1 VYLVSY
7 PPRFQGTMFMGE
19 VEVPSSAGQFEID
32 IAAALFTTS
41 GDACSLNDV
50 RSIMQLLSYICIYV
64 MHRKKL
70 K

>member
-1 VYLVSY
+1 
-7 PPRFQGTMFMGE
+7 MGE